1 MEVIKRT
8 IKFYSA
14 TAAEWATSTKVLAV
28 NEVAIISDDPTRRKI
43 GRAIN
48 HYQTDNKIGKTFAQL
63 PYEDLG
69 DAVQKSPIPLA
80 NRFAVPV
87 TATLTAA
94 QLFQK
99 YLSSTSAAA
108 VALTLPTVAA
118 ILAALGIIAAA
129 AALSVE
135 VDFEVENLF
144 GASSVTV
151 TLPALLTVPG
161 TVGLTGG
168 GNLVVVA
175 GSIGKFKIVIKDMT
189 HGLIFRTL

>member
-1 MEVIKRT
+1 MRTLFRT
-8 IKFYSA
+8 IRFRYA
-14 TAAEWATSTKVLAV
+14 TAAEWLTSTEILAV
-28 NEVAIISDDPTRRKI
+28 NEIAVISDDSTRIKWGIAPTSLQKV
-43 GRAIN
+43 
-48 HYQTDNKIGKTFAQL
+48 GKTFAQL
-63 PYEDLG
+63 PYIDLG
-69 DAVQKSPIPLA
+69 AAVIKSPIPLA
-80 NRFAVPV
+80 SRFAVPV

-94 QLFQK
+94 QLLQK
-99 YLSSTSAAA
+99 YISSTSAAA
-108 VALTLPTVAA
+108 VALTVPTVAQL
-118 ILAALGIIAAA
+118 LAAVGINAAA

-135 VDFEVENLF
+135 FDFEVENLF

-175 GSIGKFKIVIKDMT
+175 GSVGKFKIIVKDMT